1 MARRS
6 GVLGCASL
14 FYMAISS
21 IIDPS
26 RLESHGYGETRP
38 LIPNNNNAAR
48 AQNRRV
54 EFRIVEQ

>member
-1 MARRS
+1 LEQRQ
-6 GVLGCASL
+6 
-14 FYMAISS
+14 
-21 IIDPS
+21 IDPA